1 MEDNNRILQAE
12 EDQAQQH
19 EFNNEGYR
27 LDGKPGLPPFKAEL
41 TAAQAER
48 QQRARALYEKYPDLA
63 NEDEAIDTEADN
75 ARCLGLDNE

>member
-1 MEDNNRILQAE
+1 MNSNTVRLQAE

-27 LDGKPGLPPFKAEL
+27 LDGKPGLPAFKTEL
-41 TAAQAER
+41 TKQQLER
-48 QQRARALYEKYPDLA
+48 QQRARTLYEKYPDLA
-63 NEDEAIDTEADN
+63 NEDEGYDRDADN